1 MHAYFDF
8 TYFIYTHIICIMHK
22 ETCTLYTQYIFMYIN
37 KERWK
42 YNLNLYMY
50 MDILHK
56 QTYFRKKRN
65 EE

>member
-1 MHAYFDF
+1 
-8 TYFIYTHIICIMHK
+8 MHK
-22 ETCTLYTQYIFMYIN
+22 ETCTLYTQDIFMYIN

-56 QTYFRKKRN
+56 QTYLRKKRN